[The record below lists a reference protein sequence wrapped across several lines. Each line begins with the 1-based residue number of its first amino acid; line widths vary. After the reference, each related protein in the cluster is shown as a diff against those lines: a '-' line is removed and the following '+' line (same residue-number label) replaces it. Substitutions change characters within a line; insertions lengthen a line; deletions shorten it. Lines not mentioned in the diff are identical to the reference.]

1 MLESWNMKKLLAIV
15 VLGLLLSEIS
25 YAGIN
30 VGSYL
35 KARENKNEKVNQFID
50 DNIMGIGTGI
60 FWSNVSI
67 KSGLG
72 KANGEKPMYCSPPK
86 MSLTKENYINFLDE
100 EIKFQKNLG
109 MDNDKTDIGMM
120 IIFHMRRIFPRD

>member
-1 MLESWNMKKLLAIV
+1 MLLVKKLLAII
-15 VLGLLLSEIS
+15 VLVLLLSEIS
-25 YAGIN
+25 YAGID
-30 VGSYL
+30 VGTYL
-35 KARENKNEKVNQFID
+35 KARENKNEKVNKFID

-67 KSGLG
+67 QSGLG
-72 KANGEKPMYCSPPK
+72 KANGEKPMYCSPSK
-86 MSLTKENYINFLDE
+86 MSLTQDNYINFLDE

-120 IIFHMRRIFPRD
+120 IIFHMRRIFPCN